1 MKKMLMRLW
10 IDDAGQTTSETAI
23 IIGVMAAIALG
34 VLGVVVGP
42 RLKDIFDQYVVDMEN
57 VTDDPSDIRNP
68 FGFSN

>member
-42 RLKDIFDQYVVDMEN
+42 RLKDILDQYVVDMEN
-57 VTDDPSDIRNP
+57 VTDDPSGIRNP